1 MSDQRRMDAYYYGF
15 DETGCDPVDK
25 VLSAVACAGKAY
37 HHTENWSEEASPWDD
52 HSGET
57 PLEWIQKA
65 AQEAADRIEELE
77 DKLEK
82 AVEALEKVQAF
93 VRDLEP
99 HADQGHTLVPALRE
113 ACEILAEL
121 KGED

>member
-1 MSDQRRMDAYYYGF
+1 MAEQYGERQEGRGGSGMSDDLVKRLRDTCRG
-15 DETGCDPVDK
+15 
-25 VLSAVACAGKAY
+25 
-37 HHTENWSEEASPWDD
+37 
-52 HSGET
+52 GET
-57 PLEWIQKA
+57 CKCSLS
-65 AQEAADRIEELE
+65 EAADRIEELE
-77 DKLEK
+77 DKLQK
-82 AVEALEKVQAF
+82 AISALEKVQAF